1 VTACGRAGKFLCT
14 RRQLRSFL
22 ALSPEPF
29 SRPEAWVRGLC
40 PRRLRRWWRP
50 APASSGTRRAASKP
64 LPDARALAVWT
75 SEGEVL
81 GRIRGDE
88 VSAVEPGAIA
98 VAPADFR
105 HPLLGFRCCIDA
117 RLQSA
122 FEPLPRDPQR
132 VRTEVDDV
140 PIVGR

>member
-1 VTACGRAGKFLCT
+1 MPQPMPTAEEIA
-14 RRQLRSFL
+14 
-22 ALSPEPF
+22 
-29 SRPEAWVRGLC
+29 
-40 PRRLRRWWRP
+40 P
-50 APASSGTRRAASKP
+50 APATVPFSANLSRALDLARRSSSQLVRYADGSHDGDDIARGEQP
-64 LPDARALAVWT
+64 PPDARALAVWT

-88 VSAVEPGAIA
+88 VSAVEPGAVA
-98 VAPADFR
+98 VAPADFS